1 MKQEEIFEIRA
12 YSFQEL
18 AMAYAP
24 DLSLGAAT
32 NRLSQWIRR
41 GEGLCEELLDVGWTP
56 RSKNFTPM
64 QVQVIVDYLGAP

>member
-1 MKQEEIFEIRA
+1 MKQETAFEVRT

-18 AMAYAP
+18 ALSYAP
-24 DLSLGAAT
+24 DLSIGAAT
-32 NRLSQWIRR
+32 NRLSQWIRQ
-41 GEGLCEELLDVGWTP
+41 GKSLKAELLDVGWTP

>member
-1 MKQEEIFEIRA
+1 MTQDEAFEIRA

-24 DLSLGAAT
+24 ELSIGAAT

-41 GEGLCEELLDVGWTP
+41 GEGLRVELLDVGWTP
-56 RSKNFTPM
+56 RSKNFTPL

>member
-1 MKQEEIFEIRA
+1 MKQEEPFEIRA

-18 AMAYAP
+18 AMAYGP
-24 DLSLGAAT
+24 ELSLGAAT
-32 NRLSQWIRR
+32 NRLGQWIRR
-41 GEGLCEELLDVGWTP
+41 GEGLKEELLDVGWTP

>member
-1 MKQEEIFEIRA
+1 MTQEAVFEVRA

-18 AMAYAP
+18 ALFYAP
-24 DLSLGAAT
+24 DLSIGAAT
-32 NRLSQWIRR
+32 NRLSQWIRKS
-41 GEGLCEELLDVGWTP
+41 EGLKAELLDVGWRV